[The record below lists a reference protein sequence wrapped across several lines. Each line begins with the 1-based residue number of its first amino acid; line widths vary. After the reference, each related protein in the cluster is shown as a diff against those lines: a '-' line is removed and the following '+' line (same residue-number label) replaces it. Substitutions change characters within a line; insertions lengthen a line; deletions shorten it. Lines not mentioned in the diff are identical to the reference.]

1 MSINSYIKKSR
12 IEHAS
17 YLLVTTRMSI
27 DDISEQLHFGNRNFF
42 SKVFKDETGSSPAQ
56 FRESHRHF

>member
-1 MSINSYIKKSR
+1 
-12 IEHAS
+12 
-17 YLLVTTRMSI
+17 MSI

-56 FRESHRHF
+56 FREAHRHF